1 MRKKLNLLS
10 LSLLILFSLA
20 VSTVSAQ
27 TVSGKAVTNGFQ
39 VADPG
44 FENWS
49 QQFDGKPALGG
60 GSTGANTGKGLWYGA
75 NVYKD
80 LVGGVYGQVV
90 YQTTEAKSG
99 KYAAKLVDTKVGV
112 TIVGIEIKEISPSWV
127 TLGRPW
133 SYLNGTDTGTATA
146 GTDGGIN
153 FTHRPDTMSVWIKR
167 HAPTPENFNLVYY
180 AWKGTA
186 KGHKYKPKGGGC
198 QDAGEHIDEESDIRR
213 VVKAN
218 INSCGTDVEAEQ
230 VAEGY
235 YGDCGNTG
243 TKITYGKQ
251 YANWTEIKVPI
262 VYTKDVAPEKM
273 NIILSASPY
282 PEGRRTDGL
291 NEGNYM
297 IVDDLSLVYS
307 SQIYV
312 VEADGRA
319 LPDFNKD
326 VYNYTIELP
335 EDATDASVPAN
346 IVGKRSGRKLSGSE
360 ISITN
365 PRKLGEPITI
375 VVTAEDKS
383 STSTYTLTYIRK
395 KSVNAQPK
403 AILVNG
409 TPINGFS
416 GNLTTYDVALP
427 YGTTGEPVITIQ
439 KGQDGQTYTVQTCA
453 NFPCAATVT
462 VTAEDTSVSK
472 TYTLNFSVAELSDAT
487 LQDIKVNG
495 VSIPGFNPNKFSY
508 KVSVPLETTQEPE
521 LEAVS
526 KYAPGAQKITITK
539 GGLDGESTIKVEA
552 PSGAS
557 RTYKI
562 TYVKA
567 KSDYKYLKDLT
578 VDGQTIAGFA
588 YDKQDY
594 TYTLPLGTTQLP
606 VVGYEQGDAY
616 QTVTITSEGVEGTTR
631 VAVKAQ
637 NGDTYTYRIK
647 FSVEKSTNT
656 LLNNILVDGVA
667 LTGFKP
673 EQKDYTFNVAATA
686 TTRPVV
692 TWEQGDAYQVVTKNP
707 TSEAS
712 ASINGVTKLT
722 VKAQNG
728 SVMVYSIT
736 FTQTL
741 SDNSKL
747 ADLWVEGASLSPAFT
762 ADNLD
767 YTCQLPRG
775 TVSLPAIGYTKGDAT
790 QVVRIDENG
799 VNGTAKITVKA
810 QTGTTTDYTIAFSVY
825 ASSNASLAN
834 ILLDGVSVKD
844 FDPATLNYNVTLE
857 SGTTTLPQIEAVK
870 GDEAQ
875 RVIITKGGVNGT
887 TSVRVI
893 AENGNEQTYS
903 LIFEVEKSLNATL
916 TDLLVG
922 GVSLPGFDPNTLEYR
937 YILSDD
943 ATACPVVEAVG
954 TPEQT
959 ITITMP
965 QLLGTAYIEVQPEV
979 GGKNTYTIRFTYNQ
993 SDNNL
998 LSDLTVGGNT
1008 IEGFDAA
1015 TNVYEVTLPV
1025 GTTQLP
1031 TIGYTSA
1038 DSKQTVQ
1045 VVEGG
1050 LNAPTYIYVVAEDGS
1065 VNTYQIKFKVALS
1078 DDALLENILLDG
1090 IQIDGFASDKLDYS
1104 VILSDDATEL
1114 PQLTYVK
1121 RNEAQQVS
1129 VSMPAL
1135 TGKAILVVT
1144 SPDKQKSQ
1152 TYQIAF
1158 DYATQTD
1165 ASLNDILVNGVSIF
1179 EEGKTDYQL
1188 TVNDGAAKPA
1198 VTFEKKHATQQVV
1211 VNNQGLLGATLTV
1224 TAQDGTQLV
1233 YTISY
1238 VTEPSNVALL
1248 RDIKLYDEDA
1258 EQFVSIAGFAAD
1270 KFDYDVQLPW
1280 RATFVPA
1287 IQPVAS
1293 TKGQVITLS
1302 EGGVNGETTI
1312 HVWAQNGTD
1321 EAVYTLRFATQ
1332 KSDVNTLA
1340 GIMVDDQPLNDFDA
1354 EKVAYEIELPYDAT
1368 DVPEVSYLKELPEQT
1383 VVVTEGGLNEA
1394 TTIKVIAENGS
1405 EKVYT
1410 LTYKVA
1416 TTCGKE
1422 NVLRELHV
1430 GGENILQ
1437 PGVFA
1442 YEFTLPYGESINTLP
1457 QLEYFKN
1464 YEQQTVH
1471 VVQTPVGYTV
1481 TVKSNQEGV
1490 ADAVYT
1496 IRYKTTPNTAKLTG
1510 LSLAEGTLYPAF
1522 RPDLTSYVAK
1532 ISNYNG
1538 VTPVCDD
1545 QNTITVLESTSK
1557 KYQIKVSSK
1566 ANANISTVYTVYFYY
1581 QGDVIPNGEFT
1592 EWEKAYYNNADKPVD
1607 WVVPASVADKFT
1619 QSYSFFGK
1627 STYST
1632 GKEVAKSDNG
1642 VKLSTR
1648 RSKTALGGFFP
1659 GMMGL
1664 GDMSVSFKN
1673 NDGTTSSI
1681 TGGIPFRNTPDFFE
1695 VDYNYSEVK
1704 LNADY
1709 NKNIHIACLFDDKVL
1724 AECKDKD
1731 ANNTWKTFRDTM
1743 KFDAA
1748 PQKMNVILNAAPTE
1762 NAGDICTSSVPF
1774 WEAGDDNSEA
1784 SVLYVK
1790 SVRFEYSS
1798 TINSIKVNGVDATKN
1813 GNTFTAVLD
1822 YEGTPELSFVGEVE
1836 DQGYGITWGEEKD
1849 GVRTATVICYAENPD
1864 QTTTYTV
1871 KVERPKTDLTNAY
1884 VGGAALE
1891 GFTPENTQYTTS
1903 VASTARQM
1911 PDVYVVSGSNQQAVE
1926 ITTENNLT
1934 LPMAQEKNSVI
1945 NIAFGAK
1952 TYTVQVQ
1959 KAKSS
1964 DATLQ
1969 NIWLDG
1975 IPVDDFRSDNLN
1987 YEVSFAEGTTEAPKV
2002 SYLGSTAAQVITVT
2016 DNSLVTGATIHV
2028 LAEDGKTSQTYTLTY
2043 KVAQSATTAQLAN
2056 LKVLNASAL
2065 SFAADTYEYT
2075 TQLNEGET
2083 QAAVWYA
2090 KLAASD
2096 TLQMVLTDDTASV
2109 TLKNSAAVINTY
2121 KIALATTPSDN
2132 ANLNAIRVDG
2142 VMAENFDP
2150 ATNECY
2156 TVARQGMIIEPEL
2169 AEEGQTLAVA
2179 FDESLQTYSFTV
2191 TAPAGNSKTYNL
2203 ILQAPVRTNADLA
2216 GIWVNDVLIEGFDKD
2231 TLAYNYTIPCDMPKW
2246 AQPAMPDLKALAAAE
2261 AQVITYELGDV
2272 DDETYITV
2280 EAKDGAAKA
2289 ATKTY
2294 SIKFAT
2300 QKSSYAY
2307 LADLAVNYVTV
2318 EGFALDAVKEDGY
2331 LVQVPIGAAKPVV
2344 TYQKGDAFQQVT
2356 ESDNGNQH
2364 TVTVTA
2370 EDGTTKV
2377 YTINFAT
2384 QFTGNA
2390 NLADIL
2396 IDNVSLEGFAPD
2408 KYDNY
2413 PTIELAVGTTTLPEI
2428 KAISGAAG
2436 QVISI
2441 QNGGV
2446 NGVTVIKVTAD
2457 DGVTTNEYRIS
2468 FSVKLSDNAL
2478 LNDVWVGEESVIANF
2493 DSELTYT
2500 HNMPVTPREW
2510 PMITWIPGDIYQ
2522 TVDTAE
2528 TVIDTWN
2535 KQVVLHVA
2543 AQDGVHAN
2551 TYTINLQIAK
2561 SDVDTLQAIYFDDV
2575 EYELF
2580 DPNATDTLVCELPV
2594 GTTEYPTVTYK
2605 KGDEFQS
2612 VSDPIVKDNV
2622 VTLNVTAENGAE
2634 RTYVVKFIILHSSDA
2649 TLKNI
2654 YVGYN
2659 PLAGFNPDTLSYNY
2673 VLPYGTTE
2681 LPVVE
2686 VEASEPAWQKINQQ
2700 PGGVNG
2706 DYIIHVLAED
2716 GITEREYVI
2725 HFSVAKSDNALLKD
2739 LLVAGQSLDGFDGE
2753 TFVYTYPLPYGSTS
2767 VLAVEGVKMMDTQ
2780 TIEITQAATPAD
2792 TTYLVVTAED
2802 GITTNTYKVA
2812 WEVVKSSNANLQMIY
2827 YNGIEVPDFDPE
2839 NTYYENIELPYGT
2852 TEKPVIEWIQGDKD
2866 QTVSVEQTENVA
2878 VVKVVA
2884 QDGTVNEYQL
2894 TFVIAKSDENRLK
2907 NLFVNG
2913 VSVPSFN
2920 PDSTRYEV
2928 IYPFGTL
2935 ESELATIEDVT
2946 YEVFDPIEDVQ
2957 LLSSEDVLLVRVT
2970 AENGSVRVYEITQT
2984 IALSDNTRLDDILI
2998 NGESIPG
3005 FDPDVLGY
3013 VYWLPYGSAS
3023 VPSDITYVSSDTT
3036 QTISMSINQLGELT
3050 KIYVTAQDGTEAIYT
3065 IQFNVDD
3072 FDPST
3077 TPTAENVCVTSRADN
3092 SWKFTTNC
3100 YNVVLYL
3107 STLDGKVLMKAHLPL
3122 VDPNVKEICSEEA
3135 NGFIFDQALD
3145 RVVAYYF
3152 VHQNKT
3158 IVKSGKIR
3166 VSQH

>member
-1 MRKKLNLLS
+1 MRKKFNLLS

-27 TVSGKAVTNGFQ
+27 TVPGNAVTNGFQ
-39 VADPG
+39 VADSG
-44 FENWS
+44 FEDWS
-49 QQFDGKPALGG
+49 ATFDKGPALGG
-60 GSTGANTGKGLWYGA
+60 RNNPMQGLWYGA
-75 NVYKD
+75 DVEQTVPI
-80 LVGGVYGQVV
+80 VGTVYGKVV
-90 YQTTEAKSG
+90 KQSTDAHSG
-99 KYAAKLVDTKVGV
+99 TYAAKLIDTEVGAA
-112 TIVGIEIKEISPSWV
+112 GITEVSPSWV
-127 TLGRPW
+127 TLGKPW
-133 SYLNGTDTGTATA
+133 AYIDGFQTGTATA
-146 GTDGGIN
+146 GTDGGIK

-213 VVKAN
+213 VVEAN

-235 YGDCGNTG
+235 YGDCGNKG

-291 NEGNYM
+291 NAGNYL

-365 PRKLGEPITI
+365 PRKLGEPIII

-416 GNLTTYDVALP
+416 GSLTNYDVALP
-427 YGTTGEPVITIQ
+427 YGTTGEPVITIE
-439 KGQDGQTYTVQTCA
+439 KGQDAQTYTVQTCA

-495 VSIPGFNPNKFSY
+495 VSILGFNPNKFSY

-539 GGLDGESTIKVEA
+539 GGLDGESTIKVEV

-616 QTVTITSEGVEGTTR
+616 QTVTITNEGLEGTTR

-667 LTGFKP
+667 LPGFKP

-686 TTRPVV
+686 TMRPVV

-707 TSEAS
+707 ASEAS

-747 ADLWVEGASLSPAFT
+747 ADLWVEGATLSPAFT
-762 ADNLD
+762 TDNLD

-810 QTGTTTDYTIAFSVY
+810 QTGATTVYTIAFSVY

-834 ILLDGVSVKD
+834 ILLDGVSLKD
-844 FDPATLNYNVTLE
+844 FDPATLRYEVTLA

-893 AENGNEQTYS
+893 AENGDEQTYS

-922 GVSLPGFDPNTLEYR
+922 GVSLPGFDPNTMEYR

-965 QLLGTAYIEVQPEV
+965 QLTGTAYIEVQPEV

-998 LSDLTVGGNT
+998 LSDLTVGGST
-1008 IEGFDAA
+1008 IEGFDPA

-1065 VNTYQIKFKVALS
+1065 VNTYQIKFMVALS

-1129 VSMPAL
+1129 VSIPAL

-1188 TVNDGAAKPA
+1188 TVSEGAAKPA

-1258 EQFVSIAGFAAD
+1258 EQFVSIAGFATD

-1312 HVWAQNGTD
+1312 HVWAQNGAD

-1340 GIMVDDQPLNDFDA
+1340 AIMVDDQPLNDFDA

-1442 YEFTLPYGESINTLP
+1442 YEFTLPYGESISTLP

-1471 VVQTPVGYTV
+1471 VVQTPVGYAV

-1538 VTPVCDD
+1538 VAPVCDD

-1592 EWEKAYYNNADKPVD
+1592 EWGTAKNNSADKPVG
-1607 WVVPASVADKFT
+1607 WQVPADA
-1619 QSYSFFGK
+1619 
-1627 STYST
+1627 
-1632 GKEVAKSDNG
+1632 AKSYKTWGTTYTTGNEVKNAGNG
-1642 VKLSTR
+1642 IATLNT
-1648 RSKTALGGFFP
+1648 THMTMGIGGSVP
-1659 GMMGL
+1659 GMMTL
-1664 GDMSVSFKN
+1664 GRIAMTLDQ
-1673 NDGTTSSI
+1673 
-1681 TGGIPFRNTPDFFE
+1681 
-1695 VDYNYSEVK
+1695 
-1704 LNADY
+1704 A
-1709 NKNIHIACLFDDKVL
+1709 NKS
-1724 AECKDKD
+1724 
-1731 ANNTWKTFRDTM
+1731 
-1743 KFDAA
+1743 
-1748 PQKMNVILNAAPTE
+1748 
-1762 NAGDICTSSVPF
+1762 TSSVSGGISFRNSPDYINCRYQYAKSKNVNNIRIVYTLEDQNGAVYAP
-1774 WEAGDDNSEA
+1774 EAYADKATGDWKSEHIRITNDGVSVPKTMNLIINAGHSENCSSIGGSFLKEA
-1784 SVLYVK
+1784 SSTMYVDYI
-1790 SVRFEYSS
+1790 RFEYSS
-1798 TINSIKVNGVDATKN
+1798 TINSIKVNGVEATKN

-1836 DQGYGITWGEEKD
+1836 DQGYGVTWGEEKD

-1871 KVERPKTDLTNAY
+1871 KVERPKTDLTNVY
-1884 VGGAALE
+1884 VGGAALD

-1903 VASTARQM
+1903 VACTARQM
-1911 PDVYVVSGSNQQAVE
+1911 PDVHVVSGSSQQAVE

-1934 LPMAQEKNSVI
+1934 LPTAQEKNSLI

-1952 TYTVQVQ
+1952 TYTIQVQ

-1975 IPVDDFRSDNLN
+1975 MPLDGFRSDNLN
-1987 YEVSFAEGTTEAPKV
+1987 YDVPFAEGTTEAPEV

-2065 SFAADTYEYT
+2065 SFAAGTYEYT
-2075 TQLNEGET
+2075 TQLNQGET

-2150 ATNECY
+2150 ETDECY
-2156 TVARQGMIIEPEL
+2156 TVARQGMIIAPEL

-2231 TLAYNYTIPCDMPKW
+2231 KLAYNYTIPCDMPKW

-2318 EGFALDAVKEDGY
+2318 DGFALDAVKEDGY
-2331 LVQVPIGAAKPVV
+2331 LVQMPIGAAKPVV

-2356 ESDNGNQH
+2356 ESDNANQH

-2413 PTIELAVGTTTLPEI
+2413 PTIELPVGTTTLPEI

-2500 HNMPVTPREW
+2500 YNMPVTPREW

-2543 AQDGVHAN
+2543 AQDGVHKN

-2580 DPNATDTLVCELPV
+2580 DPNATATDTLVCELPV

-2612 VSDPIVKDNV
+2612 VADPIVKDNV

-2716 GITEREYVI
+2716 GITNREYVI

-2792 TTYLVVTAED
+2792 TTYLVVIAED

-2866 QTVSVEQTENVA
+2866 QTVSVEQTENGA
-2878 VVKVVA
+2878 IVKVVA

-2913 VSVPSFN
+2913 VSVPNFN

>member
-1 MRKKLNLLS
+1 MRKKFNLLS

-27 TVSGKAVTNGFQ
+27 TVPGNAVTNGFQ

-44 FENWS
+44 FEDWS
-49 QQFDGKPALGG
+49 ATFDKGPALGG
-60 GSTGANTGKGLWYGA
+60 RNNPMQGLWYGA
-75 NVYKD
+75 DVEQTAPI
-80 LVGGVYGQVV
+80 VGTIYGKVV
-90 YQTTEAKSG
+90 KQSTDVHSG
-99 KYAAKLVDTKVGV
+99 TYAAKLIDTEVGAA
-112 TIVGIEIKEISPSWV
+112 GITEVSPSWV
-127 TLGRPW
+127 TLGKPW
-133 SYLNGTDTGTATA
+133 AYINGIQTGTATA
-146 GTDGGIN
+146 GTDGGVP

-167 HAPTPENFNLVYY
+167 YAPSPENFNLVYY

-186 KGHKYKPKGGGC
+186 KGHLYKPKGGGC

-213 VVKAN
+213 VVEAN

-235 YGDCGNTG
+235 YGDCGNKG

-262 VYTKDVAPEKM
+262 VYTRDFAPEKM

-291 NEGNYM
+291 NAGNYL

-375 VVTAEDKS
+375 VVKAEDNS

-416 GNLTTYDVALP
+416 GSLTTYDVALP
-427 YGTTGEPVITIQ
+427 YGTSGEPVITIE
-439 KGQDGQTYTVQTCA
+439 KGQDAQTYTVQTCA

-594 TYTLPLGTTQLP
+594 TYPLPLGTTQLP

-616 QTVTITSEGVEGTTR
+616 QTVTITNEGLEGTTR

-667 LTGFKP
+667 LPEFKP

-686 TTRPVV
+686 TARPVV

-707 TSEAS
+707 ASEAS

-747 ADLWVEGASLSPAFT
+747 ADLWVEGATLSPAFT
-762 ADNLD
+762 ADNLA

-810 QTGTTTDYTIAFSVY
+810 QTGATTVYTIAFSVY

-834 ILLDGVSVKD
+834 ILLDGVSLKD
-844 FDPATLNYNVTLE
+844 FDPATLRYNVTLE
-857 SGTTTLPQIEAVK
+857 SGTTELPQIEAVK

-893 AENGNEQTYS
+893 AENGDEQTYS

-922 GVSLPGFDPNTLEYR
+922 GVSLPGFDPNTMEYR

-965 QLLGTAYIEVQPEV
+965 QLTGTAYIEVQPEV
-979 GGKNTYTIRFTYNQ
+979 GGKNIYTIRFTYNQ

-998 LSDLTVGGNT
+998 LSDLTVDGNT

-1078 DDALLENILLDG
+1078 DETLLENILLDG
-1090 IQIDGFASDKLDYS
+1090 IQIDGFASDKFDYS

-1188 TVNDGAAKPA
+1188 TVSEGAAKPA

-1238 VTEPSNVALL
+1238 VVEPSNVALL

-1416 TTCGKE
+1416 TTCGKD

-1442 YEFTLPYGESINTLP
+1442 YEFTLPYGESISTLP
-1457 QLEYFKN
+1457 QIEYFKN

-1471 VVQTPVGYTV
+1471 VVQTPVGYTI

-1566 ANANISTVYTVYFYY
+1566 ANAAMSTVYTVYFYY

-1592 EWEKAYYNNADKPVD
+1592 EWGKAKNNNADKPVS
-1607 WVVPASVADKFT
+1607 WQVPADA
-1619 QSYSFFGK
+1619 
-1627 STYST
+1627 
-1632 GKEVAKSDNG
+1632 VAKYSGIGSYTTGNE
-1642 VKLSTR
+1642 VKKSGDGIVEL
-1648 RSKTALGGFFP
+1648 KTCYAQWGIGGSVP
-1659 GMMGL
+1659 GMMTL
-1664 GDMSVSFKN
+1664 GTISMTLKSANGSTSSVS
-1673 NDGTTSSI
+1673 
-1681 TGGIPFRNTPDFFE
+1681 GGIPFRNSPDYIDCRYQF
-1695 VDYNYSEVK
+1695 K
-1704 LNADY
+1704 AT
-1709 NKNIHIACLFDDKVL
+1709 KNIENIRIVYTLEDQNGAVYAPEAYMDDKVG
-1724 AECKDKD
+1724 D
-1731 ANNTWKTFRDTM
+1731 WKEEHIRVTNDDVSVPKTM
-1743 KFDAA
+1743 
-1748 PQKMNVILNAAPTE
+1748 NLII
-1762 NAGDICTSSVPF
+1762 NAG
-1774 WEAGDDNSEA
+1774 NSENC
-1784 SVLYVK
+1784 SSLGGGFFSGEVSSTMYVDYI
-1790 SVRFEYSS
+1790 RFEYSS
-1798 TINSIKVNGVDATKN
+1798 TINSIKVNGVDAIKN

-1864 QTTTYTV
+1864 QTSTYYVEV
-1871 KVERPKTDLTNAY
+1871 KRPGLTNVY
-1884 VGGAALE
+1884 VGGVALD

-1903 VASTARQM
+1903 VACTARQM
-1911 PDVYVVSGSNQQAVE
+1911 PDVHVVSGSSQQAIE

-1945 NIAFGAK
+1945 NIAAGAK

-1987 YEVSFAEGTTEAPKV
+1987 YEVSFAEGTIEAPEV
-2002 SYLGSTAAQVITVT
+2002 SYLGSTVAQVITVT

-2043 KVAQSATTAQLAN
+2043 KVAQSATIAQLAN

-2150 ATNECY
+2150 ETDECY

-2216 GIWVNDVLIEGFDKD
+2216 GIWINDVLIEGFDKD

-2261 AQVITYELGDV
+2261 AQVISYELGDV

-2280 EAKDGAAKA
+2280 EAKDGATKA

-2318 EGFALDAVKEDGY
+2318 DGFALDAVKEDGY

-2396 IDNVSLEGFAPD
+2396 INNVSLEGFAPD
-2408 KYDNY
+2408 NYDNY

-2468 FSVKLSDNAL
+2468 FTVKLSENAL
-2478 LNDVWVGEESVIANF
+2478 LSDVWVGEESVIANF
-2493 DSELTYT
+2493 DPALTYT

-2535 KQVVLHVA
+2535 KQVVLNVA

-2612 VSDPIVKDNV
+2612 VADPIVKDNV

-2686 VEASEPAWQKINQQ
+2686 VEASEPTWQKINQQ

-2725 HFSVAKSDNALLKD
+2725 HFSVAKSNNALLKD

-2753 TFVYTYPLPYGSTS
+2753 TFVYTYPLPYGSAS

-2802 GITTNTYKVA
+2802 GITNNTYKVV
-2812 WEVVKSSNANLQMIY
+2812 WEVEKSSNANLQMIY

-2866 QTVSVEQTENVA
+2866 QTVSVEQTENGA
-2878 VVKVVA
+2878 IVKVVA

-2913 VSVPSFN
+2913 VSVPNFN

-2946 YEVFDPIEDVQ
+2946 YEVFDPIEDVL

-3100 YNVVLYL
+3100 NNVVLYL
-3107 STLDGKVLMKAHLPL
+3107 STLDGKVIMKVHLPL

>member
-1 MRKKLNLLS
+1 MRKKFNLLS

-27 TVSGKAVTNGFQ
+27 TVPGNAVTNGFQ

-44 FENWS
+44 FEDWS
-49 QQFDGKPALGG
+49 QTFDGKPALGG

-80 LVGGVYGQVV
+80 VGIKVYGQVAHK
-90 YQTTEAKSG
+90 EAGRLGGS
-99 KYAAKLVDTKVGV
+99 AAKLIDTEVGAM
-112 TIVGIEIKEISPSWV
+112 GISEVSPAWI
-127 TLGRPW
+127 TLGTPW
-133 SYLNGTDTGTATA
+133 SFVSGINTNSATA
-146 GTDGGIN
+146 GTDGGVS

-213 VVKAN
+213 VVEAN

-235 YGDCGNTG
+235 YGDCGNKG

-291 NEGNYM
+291 NAGNYL

-365 PRKLGEPITI
+365 PRKLGEPIII

-416 GNLTTYDVALP
+416 GSLTTYDVALP
-427 YGTTGEPVITIQ
+427 YGTSGEPVITIE
-439 KGQDGQTYTVQTCA
+439 KGQDAQTYTVQTCA

-539 GGLDGESTIKVEA
+539 GGLDGESTIKVEV

-578 VDGQTIAGFA
+578 VNGQTIAGFA

-594 TYTLPLGTTQLP
+594 TYTLLLGTTQLP

-616 QTVTITSEGVEGTTR
+616 QTVTITNEGVEGTTR

-667 LTGFKP
+667 LPGFKP

-707 TSEAS
+707 ASEAS

-747 ADLWVEGASLSPAFT
+747 ADLWVEGATLSPAFT
-762 ADNLD
+762 ADNLA

-810 QTGTTTDYTIAFSVY
+810 QTGATTVYTIAFSVY

-893 AENGNEQTYS
+893 AENGNEQTYN

-922 GVSLPGFDPNTLEYR
+922 GVSLPGFDPNTMEYR

-965 QLLGTAYIEVQPEV
+965 QLTGTAYIEVQPEV
-979 GGKNTYTIRFTYNQ
+979 GGKNIYTIRFTYNQ

-998 LSDLTVGGNT
+998 LSDLTVDGNT

-1078 DDALLENILLDG
+1078 DETLLENILLDG
-1090 IQIDGFASDKLDYS
+1090 IQIDGFASDKFDYS

-1188 TVNDGAAKPA
+1188 TVSEGAAKPA

-1238 VTEPSNVALL
+1238 VVEPSNVALL
-1248 RDIKLYDEDA
+1248 RDIKLYDEA
-1258 EQFVSIAGFAAD
+1258 SEQFVSIVGFAAD

-1422 NVLRELHV
+1422 NVLKELHV

-1437 PGVFA
+1437 AGVFA
-1442 YEFTLPYGESINTLP
+1442 YEFTLPYGESISTLP

-1471 VVQTPVGYTV
+1471 VVQTPMGYTV

-1496 IRYKTTPNTAKLTG
+1496 IRYKTTPNTAKLTR

-1545 QNTITVLESTSK
+1545 QNTITVLESTAK
-1557 KYQIKVSSK
+1557 KYEIKVSSK
-1566 ANANISTVYTVYFYY
+1566 ANAAMSTVYTVYFYY

-1592 EWEKAYYNNADKPVD
+1592 EWGTATNNSADKPVG
-1607 WVVPASVADKFT
+1607 WQVPADA
-1619 QSYSFFGK
+1619 
-1627 STYST
+1627 
-1632 GKEVAKSDNG
+1632 VAKYSGLGSYTTGNE
-1642 VKLSTR
+1642 VKNSGDGIVQL
-1648 RSKTALGGFFP
+1648 KTCYAQWGIGGSVP
-1659 GMMGL
+1659 GMMTL
-1664 GDMSVSFKN
+1664 GTISMTLKSANKSTSSVS
-1673 NDGTTSSI
+1673 
-1681 TGGIPFRNTPDFFE
+1681 GGIPFRNSPDYIDCRYQFKATKNIENIRIVYTLEDQNGAVYAPEAYKDNEVGDWKPAHIRITNDGVSVPKTMNLIINAGNSENCSSLGGGFFSGE
-1695 VDYNYSEVK
+1695 VSSTMYVDY
-1704 LNADY
+1704 
-1709 NKNIHIACLFDDKVL
+1709 I
-1724 AECKDKD
+1724 
-1731 ANNTWKTFRDTM
+1731 
-1743 KFDAA
+1743 
-1748 PQKMNVILNAAPTE
+1748 
-1762 NAGDICTSSVPF
+1762 
-1774 WEAGDDNSEA
+1774 
-1784 SVLYVK
+1784 
-1790 SVRFEYSS
+1790 RFEYSS
-1798 TINSIKVNGVDATKN
+1798 TINSIKVNGVAATKN

-1864 QTTTYTV
+1864 QTSTYYVEV
-1871 KVERPKTDLTNAY
+1871 KRPGLTNVY
-1884 VGGAALE
+1884 VGGVALE

-1903 VASTARQM
+1903 VACTARQM
-1911 PDVYVVSGSNQQAVE
+1911 PDVHVVSGSSQQAVE

-1952 TYTVQVQ
+1952 TYTIQVQ

-1975 IPVDDFRSDNLN
+1975 IPVDGFRSDNLS
-1987 YEVSFAEGTTEAPKV
+1987 YEVSFAEGTTEAPEV
-2002 SYLGSTAAQVITVT
+2002 SYLGSSAAQVITVT

-2142 VMAENFDP
+2142 VMAESFDP
-2150 ATNECY
+2150 ETDECY

-2231 TLAYNYTIPCDMPKW
+2231 TLTYSYTIPCDMPKW
-2246 AQPAMPDLKALAAAE
+2246 AQPAMPDLKALATAE

-2280 EAKDGAAKA
+2280 EAKDGVAKA

-2318 EGFALDAVKEDGY
+2318 DGFALDAVKEDGY
-2331 LVQVPIGAAKPVV
+2331 LVQMPIGAAKPVV

-2543 AQDGVHAN
+2543 AQDGVHKN

-2580 DPNATDTLVCELPV
+2580 DPNATATDTLVCELPV

-2605 KGDEFQS
+2605 KGDESQS
-2612 VSDPIVKDNV
+2612 VADPIVKDNV

-2659 PLAGFNPDTLSYNY
+2659 QLAGFNPDTLSYNY

-2780 TIEITQAATPAD
+2780 TVEITQAATPAD
-2792 TTYLVVTAED
+2792 MTYLVVTAED

-2812 WEVVKSSNANLQMIY
+2812 WEVEKSSNANLQMIY

-2866 QTVSVEQTENVA
+2866 QTVSVEQIENGA
-2878 VVKVVA
+2878 IVKVVA

-2913 VSVPSFN
+2913 VSVPNFN

-3107 STLDGKVLMKAHLPL
+3107 STLDGKVIMKVHLPL

>member
-1 MRKKLNLLS
+1 MRKKFNLLS

-27 TVSGKAVTNGFQ
+27 TVPGNAVTNGFQ

-44 FENWS
+44 FEDWS
-49 QQFDGKPALGG
+49 ATFDKGPALGG
-60 GSTGANTGKGLWYGA
+60 RNNPMQGLWYGA
-75 NVYKD
+75 DVEQTVPI
-80 LVGGVYGQVV
+80 VGIVYGKVV
-90 YQTTEAKSG
+90 KQSTDARSG
-99 KYAAKLVDTKVGV
+99 TYAAKLIDTEVGAA
-112 TIVGIEIKEISPSWV
+112 GITEVSPSWV
-127 TLGRPW
+127 TLGKPW
-133 SYLNGTDTGTATA
+133 AYIDGMQTGTATA
-146 GTDGGIN
+146 GTDGGIK

-213 VVKAN
+213 VVEAN

-235 YGDCGNTG
+235 YGDCGNKG

-291 NEGNYM
+291 NAGNYL

-403 AILVNG
+403 VILVNG

-416 GNLTTYDVALP
+416 GSLTTYDVALP
-427 YGTTGEPVITIQ
+427 YGTSGEPVITIE
-439 KGQDGQTYTVQTCA
+439 KGQDAQTYTVQTCA

-539 GGLDGESTIKVEA
+539 GGLDGESTIKVEV

-578 VDGQTIAGFA
+578 VDGQTIDGFA

-594 TYTLPLGTTQLP
+594 TYPLPLGTTQLP

-616 QTVTITSEGVEGTTR
+616 QTVTITNEGVEGTTR

-667 LTGFKP
+667 LPGFKP

-707 TSEAS
+707 ASEAS

-747 ADLWVEGASLSPAFT
+747 ADLWVEGATLSPAFT

-810 QTGTTTDYTIAFSVY
+810 QTGATTVYTIAFSVY

-893 AENGNEQTYS
+893 AENGNEQTYN

-922 GVSLPGFDPNTLEYR
+922 GVSLPGFDPNTMEYR

-965 QLLGTAYIEVQPEV
+965 QLTGTAYIEVQPEV
-979 GGKNTYTIRFTYNQ
+979 GGKNIYTIRFTYNQ

-998 LSDLTVGGNT
+998 LSDLTVDGNT

-1078 DDALLENILLDG
+1078 DETLLENILLDG
-1090 IQIDGFASDKLDYS
+1090 IQIDGFASDKFDYS

-1135 TGKAILVVT
+1135 AGKAVLVVT

-1188 TVNDGAAKPA
+1188 TVSEGAAKPA

-1238 VTEPSNVALL
+1238 VVEPSNVALL
-1248 RDIKLYDEDA
+1248 RDIKLYDEA
-1258 EQFVSIAGFAAD
+1258 SEQFVSIAGFAAD
-1270 KFDYDVQLPW
+1270 KFEYDVQLPW

-1368 DVPEVSYLKELPEQT
+1368 DAPEVSYLKELPEQT
-1383 VVVTEGGLNEA
+1383 VVVTEGGLNEV

-1416 TTCGKE
+1416 TTCGKD

-1430 GGENILQ
+1430 DGENILQ
-1437 PGVFA
+1437 PGMFA
-1442 YEFTLPYGESINTLP
+1442 YEFTLPYGESISTLP

-1496 IRYKTTPNTAKLTG
+1496 IRYKSTPNTAKLTG

-1538 VTPVCDD
+1538 VAPVCDD

-1566 ANANISTVYTVYFYY
+1566 ANAAMSTVYTVYFYY

-1592 EWEKAYYNNADKPVD
+1592 EWGKAKNNNADKPVS
-1607 WVVPASVADKFT
+1607 WQVPADA
-1619 QSYSFFGK
+1619 
-1627 STYST
+1627 
-1632 GKEVAKSDNG
+1632 VAKYSGLGSYTTGNE
-1642 VKLSTR
+1642 VKKSGDGIVEL
-1648 RSKTALGGFFP
+1648 KTCYAQWGIGGSVP
-1659 GMMGL
+1659 GMMTL
-1664 GDMSVSFKN
+1664 GTISMTLKSANGSTSSVS
-1673 NDGTTSSI
+1673 
-1681 TGGIPFRNTPDFFE
+1681 GGIPFRNSPDYIDCRYQF
-1695 VDYNYSEVK
+1695 K
-1704 LNADY
+1704 AT
-1709 NKNIHIACLFDDKVL
+1709 KNIENIRIVYTLEDQNGAVYAPEAYTDDKVG
-1724 AECKDKD
+1724 D
-1731 ANNTWKTFRDTM
+1731 WKPAHIRITNDGVSVPKTM
-1743 KFDAA
+1743 
-1748 PQKMNVILNAAPTE
+1748 NLII
-1762 NAGDICTSSVPF
+1762 NAG
-1774 WEAGDDNSEA
+1774 NSENC
-1784 SVLYVK
+1784 SSLGGGFFSGEVSSTMYVDYI
-1790 SVRFEYSS
+1790 RFEYSS

-1864 QTTTYTV
+1864 QTSTYYVEV
-1871 KVERPKTDLTNAY
+1871 KRPGLTNVY
-1884 VGGAALE
+1884 VGGVALE

-1903 VASTARQM
+1903 VACTARQM
-1911 PDVYVVSGSNQQAVE
+1911 PDVHVVSGSSQQAVE

-1987 YEVSFAEGTTEAPKV
+1987 YEVSFAEGTIEAPEV
-2002 SYLGSTAAQVITVT
+2002 SYLGSTVAQVITVT

-2056 LKVLNASAL
+2056 LKVLNASDL
-2065 SFAADTYEYT
+2065 SFAAGTYEYT

-2150 ATNECY
+2150 ETDECY

-2261 AQVITYELGDV
+2261 AQVISYELGDI

-2468 FSVKLSDNAL
+2468 FSVKLSGNAL

-2612 VSDPIVKDNV
+2612 VADPIVKDNV

-2792 TTYLVVTAED
+2792 MTYLVVTAED
-2802 GITTNTYKVA
+2802 GITTNTYKVV
-2812 WEVVKSSNANLQMIY
+2812 WEVEKSSNANLQMIY

-2866 QTVSVEQTENVA
+2866 QTVSVEQTENGA
-2878 VVKVVA
+2878 IVKVVA

-3092 SWKFTTNC
+3092 SWKFTTSC

>member
-1 MRKKLNLLS
+1 MRKKFNLLS

-27 TVSGKAVTNGFQ
+27 TVPGNAVTNGFQ

-44 FENWS
+44 FEDWS
-49 QQFDGKPALGG
+49 ATFKDKPSLAGRNAPMGGKWMSADVDKTVQVIVTVTVQEPVVFQDSRAHGG
-60 GSTGANTGKGLWYGA
+60 NYSARLQEVTVSAA
-75 NVYKD
+75 
-80 LVGGVYGQVV
+80 GV
-90 YQTTEAKSG
+90 
-99 KYAAKLVDTKVGV
+99 
-112 TIVGIEIKEISPSWV
+112 IEVSPSWV
-127 TLGRPW
+127 TLGKPW
-133 SYLNGTDTGTATA
+133 ADLNGIYTGSASA
-146 GTDGGIN
+146 GTDGGIA
-153 FTHRPDTMSVWIKR
+153 FTHRPDSMSVWVQRSAINKTSDGTDAHIK
-167 HAPTPENFNLVYY
+167 FNLVYY
-180 AWKGTA
+180 SWYGTA
-186 KGHKYKPKGGGC
+186 KGTGYMAKSNTCVKYN
-198 QDAGEHIDEESDIRR
+198 HTDEESDIRQDFD
-213 VVKAN
+213 KNECTTSQYA
-218 INSCGTDVEAEQ
+218 TQ
-230 VAEGY
+230 VADGHYES
-235 YGDCGNTG
+235 DV
-243 TKITYGKQ
+243 KEI
-251 YANWTEIKVPI
+251 AEWTEIKVPI
-262 VYTKDVAPEKM
+262 GYLNNDKPEKM
-273 NIILSASPY
+273 NIILSASNY
-282 PEGRRTDGL
+282 PNKRSTKGL
-291 NEGNYM
+291 AAGNYLL
-297 IVDDLSLVYS
+297 VDDLSLIYS
-307 SQIYV
+307 SQIYSID
-312 VEADGRA
+312 ADDRA
-319 LPDFNKD
+319 VPNFNKD

-335 EDATDASVPAN
+335 EDATDESVPVN
-346 IVGKRSGRKLSGSE
+346 FVCKRSGRKLSGSE

-416 GNLTTYDVALP
+416 GSLTNYNVALP
-427 YGTTGEPVITIQ
+427 YGTTSEPVITIE
-439 KGQDGQTYTVQTCA
+439 KGQDAQTYTVQTCA

-462 VTAEDTSVSK
+462 VTAENTSVSK

-578 VDGQTIAGFA
+578 VDAQTIAGFA

-616 QTVTITSEGVEGTTR
+616 QTVTITNEGVEGTTR

-707 TSEAS
+707 ASEAS
-712 ASINGVTKLT
+712 APINGVTKLT

-747 ADLWVEGASLSPAFT
+747 ADLWVEGATLSPAFT
-762 ADNLD
+762 ADNLA

-810 QTGTTTDYTIAFSVY
+810 QTGATTVYTIAFSVY

-834 ILLDGVSVKD
+834 ILLDGVSLKD
-844 FDPATLNYNVTLE
+844 FDPATLRYNVTLE
-857 SGTTTLPQIEAVK
+857 SGTTALPQIEAVK

-887 TSVRVI
+887 TYVRVI
-893 AENGNEQTYS
+893 AENGDEQTYS

-922 GVSLPGFDPNTLEYR
+922 GVSLPGFDPNTMEYR

-965 QLLGTAYIEVQPEV
+965 QLTGTAYIEVQPEV
-979 GGKNTYTIRFTYNQ
+979 GGKNIYTIRFTYNQ

-998 LSDLTVGGNT
+998 LSDLTVDGNT

-1078 DDALLENILLDG
+1078 DETLLENILLDG
-1090 IQIDGFASDKLDYS
+1090 IQIDGFASDKFDYS

-1258 EQFVSIAGFAAD
+1258 EQFVSIVGFAAD

-1332 KSDVNTLA
+1332 KSDINTLA
-1340 GIMVDDQPLNDFDA
+1340 AIMVDDQPLNDFDA

-1410 LTYKVA
+1410 LTYKLA

-1422 NVLRELHV
+1422 NVLKELHV

-1442 YEFTLPYGESINTLP
+1442 YEFTLPYGESISTLP

-1532 ISNYNG
+1532 ISSYNG
-1538 VTPVCDD
+1538 VIPVCDD

-1592 EWEKAYYNNADKPVD
+1592 EWGTAKNNSAAKPVG
-1607 WVVPASVADKFT
+1607 WQVPADAAKN
-1619 QSYSFFGK
+1619 
-1627 STYST
+1627 YST
-1632 GKEVAKSDNG
+1632 WGTTYTTGNEVKNAGNG
-1642 VKLSTR
+1642 IATLNTTYMR
-1648 RSKTALGGFFP
+1648 MGIGGSVP
-1659 GMMGL
+1659 GMMTL
-1664 GDMSVSFKN
+1664 G
-1673 NDGTTSSI
+1673 SI
-1681 TGGIPFRNTPDFFE
+1681 AM
-1695 VDYNYSEVK
+1695 K
-1704 LNADY
+1704 LDQA
-1709 NKNIHIACLFDDKVL
+1709 NKS
-1724 AECKDKD
+1724 
-1731 ANNTWKTFRDTM
+1731 
-1743 KFDAA
+1743 
-1748 PQKMNVILNAAPTE
+1748 
-1762 NAGDICTSSVPF
+1762 TSSVSGGISFRNSPDYIDCRYQYAKSTNVNNIRIVYTLEDQNGAVYAP
-1774 WEAGDDNSEA
+1774 EAYMDKATGDWKTAHIRITNDDVSVPKTMNLIINAGHSENCSGIGGSFLKEA
-1784 SVLYVK
+1784 SSTMHVDYI
-1790 SVRFEYSS
+1790 RFEYSS
-1798 TINSIKVNGVDATKN
+1798 TINSIKVNGVAATKN

-1871 KVERPKTDLTNAY
+1871 KVERPKTDLTNVY
-1884 VGGAALE
+1884 VGGSALE

-1903 VASTARQM
+1903 VACTTRQM
-1911 PDVYVVSGSNQQAVE
+1911 PDVHVVSGSSQQAVE

-1952 TYTVQVQ
+1952 TYTIQVQ

-1975 IPVDDFRSDNLN
+1975 MPLDDFRSDNLN
-1987 YEVSFAEGTTEAPKV
+1987 YEVSFAEGTTEAPEV

-2043 KVAQSATTAQLAN
+2043 KVAQSTTTAQLAN

-2065 SFAADTYEYT
+2065 SFAAGTYEYT

-2150 ATNECY
+2150 ETDECY

-2231 TLAYNYTIPCDMPKW
+2231 KLAYNYTIPCDMPKW

-2261 AQVITYELGDV
+2261 AQVITYELGDI

-2318 EGFALDAVKEDGY
+2318 DGFALDAVKEDGY

-2612 VSDPIVKDNV
+2612 VADPIVKDNV

-2659 PLAGFNPDTLSYNY
+2659 PLSGFNPDTLSYNY

-2792 TTYLVVTAED
+2792 MTYLVVTAED

-2812 WEVVKSSNANLQMIY
+2812 WEVEKSSNANLQMIY

-2866 QTVSVEQTENVA
+2866 QTVSVEQIENGA
-2878 VVKVVA
+2878 IVKVVA

-2913 VSVPSFN
+2913 VSVPNFN

-3107 STLDGKVLMKAHLPL
+3107 STLDGKVIMKVHLPL

>member
-1 MRKKLNLLS
+1 MRKKFNLLS

-27 TVSGKAVTNGFQ
+27 TVPGNAVTNGFQ
-39 VADPG
+39 VADPS
-44 FENWS
+44 FENWDEKFNG
-49 QQFDGKPALGG
+49 QPALGG

-80 LVGGVYGQVV
+80 VGIKVYGQVAHK
-90 YQTTEAKSG
+90 EAG
-99 KYAAKLVDTKVGV
+99 RLGGYAAKLIDTEVGAM
-112 TIVGIEIKEISPSWV
+112 GITEVSPAWI
-127 TLGRPW
+127 TLGTPW
-133 SYLNGTDTGTATA
+133 SFVSGLNTNSATA
-146 GTDGGIN
+146 GTDGGVS

-167 HAPTPENFNLVYY
+167 YAPTPENFNLVYY

-186 KGHKYKPKGGGC
+186 KGHKYKAKGGDC

-213 VVKAN
+213 VVEEN
-218 INSCGTDVEAEQ
+218 LNSCGTDVEAEQ

-235 YGDCGNTG
+235 YGDCGNKG

-262 VYTKDVAPEKM
+262 VYTRDVAPEKM

-291 NEGNYM
+291 NKGNYL

-375 VVTAEDKS
+375 VVKAEDNS

-409 TPINGFS
+409 THINGFS
-416 GNLTTYDVALP
+416 GSLTTYDVALP
-427 YGTTGEPVITIQ
+427 YGTTGEPVITIE
-439 KGQDGQTYTVQTCA
+439 KGQDAQTYTVQTCA

-495 VSIPGFNPNKFSY
+495 VSIPGFTPNKFSY

-594 TYTLPLGTTQLP
+594 TYPLPLGTTQLP

-616 QTVTITSEGVEGTTR
+616 QTVTITNEGLEGTTR

-667 LTGFKP
+667 LPGFKP

-707 TSEAS
+707 ASEAS

-762 ADNLD
+762 ADNLA
-767 YTCQLPRG
+767 YTCQLSRG

-810 QTGTTTDYTIAFSVY
+810 QTGATTVYTIAFSVY

-834 ILLDGVSVKD
+834 ILLDGVSLKD
-844 FDPATLNYNVTLE
+844 FDPATLRYNVTLE

-887 TSVRVI
+887 TYVRVI
-893 AENGNEQTYS
+893 AENGDEQTYS

-922 GVSLPGFDPNTLEYR
+922 GVSLPGFDPNTMEYR

-965 QLLGTAYIEVQPEV
+965 QLTGTAYIEVQPEV
-979 GGKNTYTIRFTYNQ
+979 GGKNIYTIRFTYNQ

-1078 DDALLENILLDG
+1078 DETLLENILLDG
-1090 IQIDGFASDKLDYS
+1090 IQIDGFASDKFDYS

-1188 TVNDGAAKPA
+1188 TVSEGAAKPA

-1238 VTEPSNVALL
+1238 VVEPSNVALL

-1340 GIMVDDQPLNDFDA
+1340 GIMVDDQPLDDFDA

-1416 TTCGKE
+1416 TTCGKD

-1442 YEFTLPYGESINTLP
+1442 YEFTLPYGESISTLP
-1457 QLEYFKN
+1457 QIEYFKN

-1545 QNTITVLESTSK
+1545 QNTITVLESTAK

-1592 EWEKAYYNNADKPVD
+1592 EWGKATYNNADKPVS
-1607 WVVPASVADKFT
+1607 WQVPADAAK
-1619 QSYSFFGK
+1619 SYSTWGT
-1627 STYST
+1627 TYTT
-1632 GKEVAKSDNG
+1632 GNEVKNAGNG
-1642 VKLSTR
+1642 IATLNTTYMR
-1648 RSKTALGGFFP
+1648 MGIGGSVP
-1659 GMMGL
+1659 GMMTL
-1664 GDMSVSFKN
+1664 G
-1673 NDGTTSSI
+1673 SI
-1681 TGGIPFRNTPDFFE
+1681 AM
-1695 VDYNYSEVK
+1695 K
-1704 LNADY
+1704 LDQA
-1709 NKNIHIACLFDDKVL
+1709 NKS
-1724 AECKDKD
+1724 
-1731 ANNTWKTFRDTM
+1731 
-1743 KFDAA
+1743 
-1748 PQKMNVILNAAPTE
+1748 
-1762 NAGDICTSSVPF
+1762 TSSVSGGISFRNSPDYIDCRYQYAKSTNVNNIRIVYTLEDQNGAVYAP
-1774 WEAGDDNSEA
+1774 EAYVDKATGDWKSAHIRITNDEVSVPKTMNLIINAGHSENCSSIGGSFLTEA
-1784 SVLYVK
+1784 SSTMHVDY
-1790 SVRFEYSS
+1790 VRFEYSS
-1798 TINSIKVNGVDATKN
+1798 TINSIKVNGVDATKT

-1871 KVERPKTDLTNAY
+1871 KVERPKTDLTNVY
-1884 VGGAALE
+1884 VGGAALD

-1903 VASTARQM
+1903 VACTARQM
-1911 PDVYVVSGSNQQAVE
+1911 PDVHVVSGSSQQAVE

-1975 IPVDDFRSDNLN
+1975 IPVDDFRSDNLS
-1987 YEVSFAEGTTEAPKV
+1987 YEVSFAEGTTEAPEV
-2002 SYLGSTAAQVITVT
+2002 SYLGSTVAQVITVT

-2096 TLQMVLTDDTASV
+2096 TLQMVLTDDTVSV

-2150 ATNECY
+2150 ETDECY

-2318 EGFALDAVKEDGY
+2318 DGFALDAVKEDGY

-2468 FSVKLSDNAL
+2468 FAVKLSENAL
-2478 LNDVWVGEESVIANF
+2478 LSDVWVGEESVIANF
-2493 DSELTYT
+2493 DPALTYT

-2535 KQVVLHVA
+2535 KQVVLNVA

-2612 VSDPIVKDNV
+2612 VADPIVKDNV

-2686 VEASEPAWQKINQQ
+2686 VEASEPTWQKINQQ

-2716 GITEREYVI
+2716 GITNREYVI

-2802 GITTNTYKVA
+2802 GITNNTYKVV
-2812 WEVVKSSNANLQMIY
+2812 WEVEKSSNANLQMIY

-2866 QTVSVEQTENVA
+2866 QTVSVEQTGNTA
-2878 VVKVVA
+2878 IVKVVA

-3100 YNVVLYL
+3100 NNVVLYL
-3107 STLDGKVLMKAHLPL
+3107 STLDGKVIMKVHLPL

>member
-1 MRKKLNLLS
+1 MRKKFNLLS

-27 TVSGKAVTNGFQ
+27 TVPGNAVTNGFQ

-44 FENWS
+44 FEDWS
-49 QQFDGKPALGG
+49 DTFNGQPAPGATWNAANIHKVALGI
-60 GSTGANTGKGLWYGA
+60 N
-75 NVYKD
+75 
-80 LVGGVYGQVV
+80 VYGQVAHRV
-90 YQTTEAKSG
+90 TDARSG
-99 KYAAKLVDTKVGV
+99 TYAAKLIDTEVGAA
-112 TIVGIEIKEISPSWV
+112 GITEVSPSWV
-127 TLGRPW
+127 TLGKPW
-133 SYLNGTDTGTATA
+133 AYIDGIKTGTATA
-146 GTDGGIN
+146 GTDGGIK

-180 AWKGTA
+180 AWRGTA

-213 VVKAN
+213 VVEEN
-218 INSCGTDVEAEQ
+218 INSCGADVEAEQ

-235 YGDCGNTG
+235 YGDCGNKG

-262 VYTKDVAPEKM
+262 VYTRDFAPEKM

-335 EDATDASVPAN
+335 EDATDESVPVN
-346 IVGKRSGRKLSGSE
+346 FVCKRSGRKLSGSE

-416 GNLTTYDVALP
+416 GSLTTYDVALP
-427 YGTTGEPVITIQ
+427 YGTTGEPVITIE
-439 KGQDGQTYTVQTCA
+439 KGQDAQTYTVQTCA

-539 GGLDGESTIKVEA
+539 GGLDGESTIKVEV

-616 QTVTITSEGVEGTTR
+616 QTVTITNEGVEGTTR

-673 EQKDYTFNVAATA
+673 EQKDYTFNVPATA

-707 TSEAS
+707 ASEAS

-747 ADLWVEGASLSPAFT
+747 ADLWVEGATLSPAFT
-762 ADNLD
+762 TDNLA

-810 QTGTTTDYTIAFSVY
+810 QTGATTVYTIAFSVY

-834 ILLDGVSVKD
+834 ILLDGVSLKD
-844 FDPATLNYNVTLE
+844 FDPATLRYEVPLE

-887 TSVRVI
+887 TYVRVI
-893 AENGNEQTYS
+893 AENGDEQTYS

-998 LSDLTVGGNT
+998 LSDLTVGGST

-1090 IQIDGFASDKLDYS
+1090 IQIDGFASDKFDYS

-1158 DYATQTD
+1158 DYAIQTD

-1188 TVNDGAAKPA
+1188 TVSEGAAKPA

-1238 VTEPSNVALL
+1238 VVEPSNVALL
-1248 RDIKLYDEDA
+1248 RDIKLYDEA
-1258 EQFVSIAGFAAD
+1258 SEQFVSIANFAAD

-1302 EGGVNGETTI
+1302 EGGVNGATTI

-1340 GIMVDDQPLNDFDA
+1340 AIMVDNQPLDDFDA
-1354 EKVAYEIELPYDAT
+1354 EKVAYEIELPYGAT

-1383 VVVTEGGLNEA
+1383 VVVTDGGLNEA

-1437 PGVFA
+1437 AGVFA

-1538 VTPVCDD
+1538 VAPVCDD

-1592 EWEKAYYNNADKPVD
+1592 EWGTATNNSADKPVG
-1607 WVVPASVADKFT
+1607 WQVPADAAKN
-1619 QSYSFFGK
+1619 
-1627 STYST
+1627 YST
-1632 GKEVAKSDNG
+1632 WGTTYTTGNEVKNAGNG
-1642 VKLSTR
+1642 IATLNTTYMR
-1648 RSKTALGGFFP
+1648 MGIGGSVP
-1659 GMMGL
+1659 GMMTL
-1664 GDMSVSFKN
+1664 G
-1673 NDGTTSSI
+1673 SI
-1681 TGGIPFRNTPDFFE
+1681 AM
-1695 VDYNYSEVK
+1695 K
-1704 LNADY
+1704 LDQA
-1709 NKNIHIACLFDDKVL
+1709 NKS
-1724 AECKDKD
+1724 
-1731 ANNTWKTFRDTM
+1731 
-1743 KFDAA
+1743 
-1748 PQKMNVILNAAPTE
+1748 
-1762 NAGDICTSSVPF
+1762 TSSVSGGISFRNSPDYIDCRYQYAKSKNVNNIRIVYTLEDQNGDVYAP
-1774 WEAGDDNSEA
+1774 EAYMDNATGDWKSAHIRITNDGVSVPKTMNLIINAGHSENCSSIGGSFLKEA
-1784 SVLYVK
+1784 SSTMYVDYI
-1790 SVRFEYSS
+1790 RFEYSS
-1798 TINSIKVNGVDATKN
+1798 TINSIKVNGVEATKN

-1836 DQGYGITWGEEKD
+1836 DQGYGVTWGEEKD

-1871 KVERPKTDLTNAY
+1871 KVERPKTDLTNVY
-1884 VGGAALE
+1884 VGGVALE
-1891 GFTPENTQYTTS
+1891 GFTPENTQYTSS
-1903 VASTARQM
+1903 VACAARQM
-1911 PDVYVVSGSNQQAVE
+1911 PDVHVVSGSSQQAVE

-1975 IPVDDFRSDNLN
+1975 MPLDGFRSDNLN
-1987 YEVSFAEGTTEAPKV
+1987 YDVPFAEGTTEAPEV

-2075 TQLNEGET
+2075 TQLNEGEA

-2231 TLAYNYTIPCDMPKW
+2231 TLTYNYTIPCDMPKW

-2318 EGFALDAVKEDGY
+2318 DGFALDAVKEDGY

-2356 ESDNGNQH
+2356 ESDNANQH

-2413 PTIELAVGTTTLPEI
+2413 PTIELPVGTTTLPEI

-2510 PMITWIPGDIYQ
+2510 PMITWMPGDIYQ

-2543 AQDGVHAN
+2543 AQDGVHKN

-2580 DPNATDTLVCELPV
+2580 DPNATATDTLVCELPV

-2612 VSDPIVKDNV
+2612 VADPIVKDNV

-2659 PLAGFNPDTLSYNY
+2659 PLDGFNPDTLSYNY

-2716 GITEREYVI
+2716 GITNREYVI

-2866 QTVSVEQTENVA
+2866 QTVSVEQIENGA
-2878 VVKVVA
+2878 IVKVVA

-2984 IALSDNTRLDDILI
+2984 IALSDNTRLDNILI

-3107 STLDGKVLMKAHLPL
+3107 STLDGKVLMKANLPL

>member
-1 MRKKLNLLS
+1 MRKKFNLLS

-27 TVSGKAVTNGFQ
+27 TVPGNAVTNGFQ

-44 FENWS
+44 FEDWS
-49 QQFDGKPALGG
+49 QTFDGKPALGG

-80 LVGGVYGQVV
+80 VGIKVYGQVV
-90 YQTTEAKSG
+90 HKEAG
-99 KYAAKLVDTKVGV
+99 RLGGYAAKLIDTEVGAM
-112 TIVGIEIKEISPSWV
+112 GITEVSPAWI
-127 TLGRPW
+127 TLGTPW
-133 SYLNGTDTGTATA
+133 SFVSGINTNSATA
-146 GTDGGIN
+146 GTDGGVS

-167 HAPTPENFNLVYY
+167 YAPTPENFNLVYY

-186 KGHKYKPKGGGC
+186 KGHKYKAKGGGC

-213 VVKAN
+213 VVEEN
-218 INSCGTDVEAEQ
+218 LNSCGTEVEAEQ

-235 YGDCGNTG
+235 YGDCGNKG

-262 VYTKDVAPEKM
+262 VYTRDFAPEKM

-291 NEGNYM
+291 NKGNYL

-375 VVTAEDKS
+375 VVKAEDNS

-416 GNLTTYDVALP
+416 GSLTTYDVALP
-427 YGTTGEPVITIQ
+427 YGTTGEPVITIE
-439 KGQDGQTYTVQTCA
+439 KGQDAQTYTVQTCA
-453 NFPCAATVT
+453 NFPCTATVT

-539 GGLDGESTIKVEA
+539 GGLDGESTIKVEV

-578 VDGQTIAGFA
+578 VDGQTIDGFA

-594 TYTLPLGTTQLP
+594 TYPLPLGTTQLP

-616 QTVTITSEGVEGTTR
+616 QTVTITNEGLEGTTR

-667 LTGFKP
+667 LPGFKP

-707 TSEAS
+707 ASEAS

-747 ADLWVEGASLSPAFT
+747 ADLWVEGATLSPAFT
-762 ADNLD
+762 ADNLA

-810 QTGTTTDYTIAFSVY
+810 QTGATTVYTIAFSVY

-834 ILLDGVSVKD
+834 ILLDGVSLKD
-844 FDPATLNYNVTLE
+844 FDPATLRYNVTLE
-857 SGTTTLPQIEAVK
+857 SGTTALPQIEAVK

-887 TSVRVI
+887 TYVRVI
-893 AENGNEQTYS
+893 AENGDEQTYS

-922 GVSLPGFDPNTLEYR
+922 GVSLPSFDPNTMEYR

-965 QLLGTAYIEVQPEV
+965 QLTGTAYIEVQPEV
-979 GGKNTYTIRFTYNQ
+979 GGKNIYTIRFTYNQ

-998 LSDLTVGGNT
+998 LSDLTVGGST

-1078 DDALLENILLDG
+1078 DETLLENILLDG
-1090 IQIDGFASDKLDYS
+1090 IQIDGFASDKIDYS

-1188 TVNDGAAKPA
+1188 TVSEGAAKPA

-1238 VTEPSNVALL
+1238 VVEPSNVALL

-1287 IQPVAS
+1287 IQPMAS

-1416 TTCGKE
+1416 TTCGKD

-1437 PGVFA
+1437 AGVFA
-1442 YEFTLPYGESINTLP
+1442 YEFTLPYGENISTLP
-1457 QLEYFKN
+1457 QIEYFKN

-1510 LSLAEGTLYPAF
+1510 LSLAEGMLYPAF

-1592 EWEKAYYNNADKPVD
+1592 EWGTAANNSADKPVG
-1607 WVVPASVADKFT
+1607 WQVPADA
-1619 QSYSFFGK
+1619 
-1627 STYST
+1627 
-1632 GKEVAKSDNG
+1632 AKSYTTWGTTYKTGNEVKNAGNG
-1642 VKLSTR
+1642 IATLNT
-1648 RSKTALGGFFP
+1648 THMTMGIGGSVP
-1659 GMMGL
+1659 GMMTL
-1664 GDMSVSFKN
+1664 GSIAMKLDQANKSTSSVS
-1673 NDGTTSSI
+1673 
-1681 TGGIPFRNTPDFFE
+1681 GGIPFRNSPDYIDCRYQYAKSKNVNNIRIVYTLEDQNGAVYAPDAYMDKATGDWKPAHIRITNDGVSVPKTMNLIINAGHSENCSSIGGSFLKE
-1695 VDYNYSEVK
+1695 ASSTMHVDY
-1704 LNADY
+1704 
-1709 NKNIHIACLFDDKVL
+1709 I
-1724 AECKDKD
+1724 
-1731 ANNTWKTFRDTM
+1731 
-1743 KFDAA
+1743 
-1748 PQKMNVILNAAPTE
+1748 
-1762 NAGDICTSSVPF
+1762 
-1774 WEAGDDNSEA
+1774 
-1784 SVLYVK
+1784 
-1790 SVRFEYSS
+1790 RFEYSS

-1871 KVERPKTDLTNAY
+1871 KVERPKTGLTNVY
-1884 VGGAALE
+1884 VGGAALD

-1903 VASTARQM
+1903 VACTARQM
-1911 PDVYVVSGSNQQAVE
+1911 PDVHVVSGSSQQAVE

-1952 TYTVQVQ
+1952 TYTIQVQ

-1987 YEVSFAEGTTEAPKV
+1987 YEVSFAEGTIEAPEV
-2002 SYLGSTAAQVITVT
+2002 SYLGSTVAQVITVT

-2065 SFAADTYEYT
+2065 SFVADTYEYT

-2150 ATNECY
+2150 ETDECY

-2203 ILQAPVRTNADLA
+2203 ILQVPVRTNADLA

-2261 AQVITYELGDV
+2261 AQVISYELGDI

-2300 QKSSYAY
+2300 KKSSYAY

-2468 FSVKLSDNAL
+2468 FSVKLSENAL

-2543 AQDGVHAN
+2543 AQDGVHAS

-2605 KGDEFQS
+2605 KGDDFQS
-2612 VSDPIVKDNV
+2612 VADPIVKDNV
-2622 VTLNVTAENGAE
+2622 VTLNVTAENGAA

-2686 VEASEPAWQKINQQ
+2686 VEASEPTWQKINQQ

-2802 GITTNTYKVA
+2802 GITTNTYKVV
-2812 WEVVKSSNANLQMIY
+2812 WEVEKSSNANLQMIY
-2827 YNGIEVPDFDPE
+2827 YNGIEVSDFDPE

-2866 QTVSVEQTENVA
+2866 QTVSVEQTGNTA
-2878 VVKVVA
+2878 IVKVVA
-2884 QDGTVNEYQL
+2884 QDGTVNEYML

-3100 YNVVLYL
+3100 NNVVLYL
-3107 STLDGKVLMKAHLPL
+3107 STLDGKVIMKVHLPL

>member
-1 MRKKLNLLS
+1 MRKKFNLLS

-27 TVSGKAVTNGFQ
+27 TVPGNAVTNGFQ
-39 VADPG
+39 VADPS
-44 FENWS
+44 FENWDEKFNG
-49 QQFDGKPALGG
+49 QPALGG

-80 LVGGVYGQVV
+80 VGIKVYGQVAHK
-90 YQTTEAKSG
+90 EAG
-99 KYAAKLVDTKVGV
+99 RLGGYAAKLIDTEVGAM
-112 TIVGIEIKEISPSWV
+112 GITEVSPAWI
-127 TLGRPW
+127 TLGTPW
-133 SYLNGTDTGTATA
+133 SFVSGLNTNSATA
-146 GTDGGIN
+146 GTDGGVS

-167 HAPTPENFNLVYY
+167 YAPTPENFNLVYY

-186 KGHKYKPKGGGC
+186 KGHKYKAKGGDC

-213 VVKAN
+213 VVEEN
-218 INSCGTDVEAEQ
+218 LNSCGTDVEAEQ

-235 YGDCGNTG
+235 YGDCGNKG

-262 VYTKDVAPEKM
+262 VYTRDVAPEKM

-291 NEGNYM
+291 NKGNYL

-375 VVTAEDKS
+375 VVKAEDNS

-416 GNLTTYDVALP
+416 GSLTTYDVALP
-427 YGTTGEPVITIQ
+427 YGTTGEPVITIE
-439 KGQDGQTYTVQTCA
+439 KGQDAQTYTVQTCA

-495 VSIPGFNPNKFSY
+495 VSIPGFTPNKFSY

-594 TYTLPLGTTQLP
+594 TYPLPLGTTQLP

-616 QTVTITSEGVEGTTR
+616 QTVTITNEGLEGTTR

-667 LTGFKP
+667 LPGFKP

-707 TSEAS
+707 ASEAS

-747 ADLWVEGASLSPAFT
+747 ADLWVEGATLSPAFT
-762 ADNLD
+762 ADNLA
-767 YTCQLPRG
+767 YTCQLSRG

-810 QTGTTTDYTIAFSVY
+810 QTGATTVYTIAFSVY

-834 ILLDGVSVKD
+834 ILLDGVSLKD
-844 FDPATLNYNVTLE
+844 FDPATLRYNVTLE
-857 SGTTTLPQIEAVK
+857 SGTTALPQIEAVK

-887 TSVRVI
+887 TYVRVI
-893 AENGNEQTYS
+893 AENGDEQTYS

-922 GVSLPGFDPNTLEYR
+922 GVSLPGFDPNTMEYR

-965 QLLGTAYIEVQPEV
+965 QLTGTAYIEVQPEV
-979 GGKNTYTIRFTYNQ
+979 GGKNIYTIRFTYNQ

-998 LSDLTVGGNT
+998 LSDLTVDGNT

-1045 VVEGG
+1045 VVAGG

-1078 DDALLENILLDG
+1078 DETLLENILLDG
-1090 IQIDGFASDKLDYS
+1090 IQIDGFASDKFDYS

-1179 EEGKTDYQL
+1179 EEGKADYQL
-1188 TVNDGAAKPA
+1188 TVSEGAAKPA

-1238 VTEPSNVALL
+1238 VVEPSNVALL

-1340 GIMVDDQPLNDFDA
+1340 GIMVDDQPLDDFDA

-1416 TTCGKE
+1416 TTCGKD

-1442 YEFTLPYGESINTLP
+1442 YEFTLPYGESISTLP
-1457 QLEYFKN
+1457 QIEYFKN

-1532 ISNYNG
+1532 ISNNNG

-1545 QNTITVLESTSK
+1545 QNTITVLESTAK

-1566 ANANISTVYTVYFYY
+1566 ANAAMSTVYTVYFYY

-1592 EWEKAYYNNADKPVD
+1592 EWGKAKNNNADKPVS
-1607 WVVPASVADKFT
+1607 WQVPADA
-1619 QSYSFFGK
+1619 
-1627 STYST
+1627 
-1632 GKEVAKSDNG
+1632 VAKYSGLGSYTTGNE
-1642 VKLSTR
+1642 VKKSGDGIVEL
-1648 RSKTALGGFFP
+1648 KTCYAQWGIGGSVP
-1659 GMMGL
+1659 GMMTL
-1664 GDMSVSFKN
+1664 GTISMTLKSANGSTSSVS
-1673 NDGTTSSI
+1673 
-1681 TGGIPFRNTPDFFE
+1681 GGIPFRNSPDYIDCRYQFKATKNIENIRIVYTLEDQNGAVYAPEAYKDEEVGDWKPAHIRITNDGVSVPKTMNLIINAGNSENCSGLGGSFFSGE
-1695 VDYNYSEVK
+1695 VSSTMYVDY
-1704 LNADY
+1704 
-1709 NKNIHIACLFDDKVL
+1709 I
-1724 AECKDKD
+1724 
-1731 ANNTWKTFRDTM
+1731 
-1743 KFDAA
+1743 
-1748 PQKMNVILNAAPTE
+1748 
-1762 NAGDICTSSVPF
+1762 
-1774 WEAGDDNSEA
+1774 
-1784 SVLYVK
+1784 
-1790 SVRFEYSS
+1790 RFEYSS
-1798 TINSIKVNGVDATKN
+1798 TINSIKVNGVEATKN

-1864 QTTTYTV
+1864 QTSTYYVEV
-1871 KVERPKTDLTNAY
+1871 KRPGLTNVY
-1884 VGGAALE
+1884 VGGAALD

-1903 VASTARQM
+1903 VACTARQM
-1911 PDVYVVSGSNQQAVE
+1911 PDVHVVSGSSQQAVE

-1952 TYTVQVQ
+1952 TYTIQVQ

-1975 IPVDDFRSDNLN
+1975 IPVDDFRSDNLS
-1987 YEVSFAEGTTEAPKV
+1987 YEVLFAEGTTEAPKV
-2002 SYLGSTAAQVITVT
+2002 SYLGSSAAQVITVT

-2142 VMAENFDP
+2142 VMAESFDP
-2150 ATNECY
+2150 ETDECY

-2191 TAPAGNSKTYNL
+2191 TASAGNSKTYNL

-2216 GIWVNDVLIEGFDKD
+2216 GIWINDVLIEGFDKD

-2261 AQVITYELGDV
+2261 AQVISYELGDI
-2272 DDETYITV
+2272 DNETYITV

-2318 EGFALDAVKEDGY
+2318 DGFALDAVKEDGY
-2331 LVQVPIGAAKPVV
+2331 LLQVPIGAAKPVV

-2436 QVISI
+2436 QVISV

-2478 LNDVWVGEESVIANF
+2478 LSDVWVGEESVIANF
-2493 DSELTYT
+2493 DPTLTYT

-2535 KQVVLHVA
+2535 KQVVLNVA

-2612 VSDPIVKDNV
+2612 VADPIVKDNV

-2725 HFSVAKSDNALLKD
+2725 HFSVAKSNNALLND

-2802 GITTNTYKVA
+2802 GITNNTYKVV
-2812 WEVVKSSNANLQMIY
+2812 WEVEKSSNANLQMIY
-2827 YNGIEVPDFDPE
+2827 YNGVEVPDFDPE

-2866 QTVSVEQTENVA
+2866 QTVSVEQTENGA
-2878 VVKVVA
+2878 IVKVVA

-3100 YNVVLYL
+3100 NNVVLYL
-3107 STLDGKVLMKAHLPL
+3107 STLDGKVIMKVHLPL

>member
-1 MRKKLNLLS
+1 MRKKFHLLS

-20 VSTVSAQ
+20 VSTISAQ
-27 TVSGKAVTNGFQ
+27 TVPGNAVTNGFQ

-44 FENWS
+44 FEDWTEKFNG
-49 QQFDGKPALGG
+49 QPALGG

-80 LVGGVYGQVV
+80 VGIKVYGQVAHK
-90 YQTTEAKSG
+90 EAGRLGGS
-99 KYAAKLVDTKVGV
+99 AAKLIDTEVGAM
-112 TIVGIEIKEISPSWV
+112 GISEVSPAWI
-127 TLGRPW
+127 TLGTPW
-133 SYLNGTDTGTATA
+133 SFVSGINTNSATA
-146 GTDGGIN
+146 GTDGGVS

-186 KGHKYKPKGGGC
+186 KGHQYKAKGGGC

-213 VVKAN
+213 VVEEN
-218 INSCGTDVEAEQ
+218 INSCGADVEAEQ

-235 YGDCGNTG
+235 YGDCGNKG

-262 VYTKDVAPEKM
+262 VYTRDFAPEKM

-282 PEGRRTDGL
+282 PEGRRIDGL
-291 NEGNYM
+291 NKGNYL

-312 VEADGRA
+312 VEADGRV

-427 YGTTGEPVITIQ
+427 YGTTGEPVITIE
-439 KGQDGQTYTVQTCA
+439 KGQDAQTYTVQTCA

-616 QTVTITSEGVEGTTR
+616 QTVTITSEGLEGTTR

-667 LTGFKP
+667 LPGFKP

-707 TSEAS
+707 ASESS
-712 ASINGVTKLT
+712 APINGVTKLT

-747 ADLWVEGASLSPAFT
+747 ADLWVEGTTLSPAFT
-762 ADNLD
+762 TDNLD

-810 QTGTTTDYTIAFSVY
+810 QTGATTVYTIAFSVY

-834 ILLDGVSVKD
+834 ILLDGVSLKD
-844 FDPATLNYNVTLE
+844 FDPATLRYEVPLE

-887 TSVRVI
+887 TYVRVI
-893 AENGNEQTYS
+893 AENGDEQTYS

-998 LSDLTVGGNT
+998 LSDLTVDGST

-1090 IQIDGFASDKLDYS
+1090 IQIDGFASDKFDYS

-1238 VTEPSNVALL
+1238 VVEPSNVALL
-1248 RDIKLYDEDA
+1248 RDIKLYDEVS
-1258 EQFVSIAGFAAD
+1258 EQYVSIANFAAD

-1312 HVWAQNGTD
+1312 HVLAQNGTD

-1340 GIMVDDQPLNDFDA
+1340 GIMVDDQPLDDFDA

-1410 LTYKVA
+1410 LTYKLA

-1422 NVLRELHV
+1422 NVLKELHV

-1592 EWEKAYYNNADKPVD
+1592 EWEKAKNNNADKPVS
-1607 WVVPASVADKFT
+1607 WQVPADA
-1619 QSYSFFGK
+1619 
-1627 STYST
+1627 
-1632 GKEVAKSDNG
+1632 VAKYSGLGSYTTGNE
-1642 VKLSTR
+1642 VKKSGDGIVEL
-1648 RSKTALGGFFP
+1648 KTCYAQWGIGGSVP
-1659 GMMGL
+1659 GMMTL
-1664 GDMSVSFKN
+1664 GTISMTLK
-1673 NDGTTSSI
+1673 
-1681 TGGIPFRNTPDFFE
+1681 
-1695 VDYNYSEVK
+1695 
-1704 LNADY
+1704 A
-1709 NKNIHIACLFDDKVL
+1709 
-1724 AECKDKD
+1724 
-1731 ANNTWKTFRDTM
+1731 AN
-1743 KFDAA
+1743 
-1748 PQKMNVILNAAPTE
+1748 
-1762 NAGDICTSSVPF
+1762 GSTSSVSGGISFRNSPDYINCRYQYAKSTNVNNIRIVYTLEDQNGAVYAP
-1774 WEAGDDNSEA
+1774 EAYMDNATGDWKPAHIRITNDGVSVPKTMNLIINAGHSENCSSIGGSFVKEA
-1784 SVLYVK
+1784 SSTMYVDYI
-1790 SVRFEYSS
+1790 RFEYSS

-1926 ITTENNLT
+1926 ITSENNLT

-1952 TYTVQVQ
+1952 TYTIQVQ

-1975 IPVDDFRSDNLN
+1975 MPLDGFRSDNLN
-1987 YEVSFAEGTTEAPKV
+1987 YEVSFAEGTIEAPEV
-2002 SYLGSTAAQVITVT
+2002 SYLGSTVAQVITVT

-2150 ATNECY
+2150 ETDECY
-2156 TVARQGMIIEPEL
+2156 TVVRQGMIIEPEL

-2261 AQVITYELGDV
+2261 AQVISYELGDI

-2280 EAKDGAAKA
+2280 EAKDGVAKA

-2318 EGFALDAVKEDGY
+2318 DGFALDAVKEDGY
-2331 LVQVPIGAAKPVV
+2331 LVQMPIGAAKPVV

-2428 KAISGAAG
+2428 KAISSAAG
-2436 QVISI
+2436 QVVSI

-2543 AQDGVHAN
+2543 AQDGVHKN

-2580 DPNATDTLVCELPV
+2580 DPNATATDTLVCELPV

-2612 VSDPIVKDNV
+2612 VADPIVKDNV

-2716 GITEREYVI
+2716 GITSREYVI

-2753 TFVYTYPLPYGSTS
+2753 TFVYTYSLPYGSTS

-2792 TTYLVVTAED
+2792 ATYLVVTAED

-2866 QTVSVEQTENVA
+2866 QTVSVEQIENGA
-2878 VVKVVA
+2878 IVKVVA

-2913 VSVPSFN
+2913 VSVPNFN

-3135 NGFIFDQALD
+3135 NGFIFDQSLD

>member
-1 MRKKLNLLS
+1 MRKKFNLLS

-27 TVSGKAVTNGFQ
+27 TVPGNAVTNGFQ

-44 FENWS
+44 FEDWS
-49 QQFDGKPALGG
+49 ATFDKGPALGG
-60 GSTGANTGKGLWYGA
+60 RNNPMQGLWYGA
-75 NVYKD
+75 DVEQTAPI
-80 LVGGVYGQVV
+80 VGTVYGKVV
-90 YQTTEAKSG
+90 KQSTDVHSG
-99 KYAAKLVDTKVGV
+99 TYAAKLIDTEVGAA
-112 TIVGIEIKEISPSWV
+112 GITEVSPSWV
-127 TLGRPW
+127 TLGKPW
-133 SYLNGTDTGTATA
+133 AYINGIQTGTATA
-146 GTDGGIN
+146 GTDGGIK

-186 KGHKYKPKGGGC
+186 KGHKYKPKDGGC

-213 VVKAN
+213 VVEAN

-235 YGDCGNTG
+235 YGDCGNKG

-262 VYTKDVAPEKM
+262 VYTRDVAPEKM

-291 NEGNYM
+291 NAGNYL

-319 LPDFNKD
+319 LPGFNKD

-375 VVTAEDKS
+375 VVKAEDNS

-416 GNLTTYDVALP
+416 GSLTTYDVALP
-427 YGTTGEPVITIQ
+427 YGTTGEPIITIE
-439 KGQDGQTYTVQTCA
+439 KGQDAQTYTVQTCS
-453 NFPCAATVT
+453 NFPCTATVT

-594 TYTLPLGTTQLP
+594 TYPLPLGTTQLP

-616 QTVTITSEGVEGTTR
+616 QTVTITNEGLEGTTR

-667 LTGFKP
+667 LPEFKP

-707 TSEAS
+707 ASEAS

-741 SDNSKL
+741 SDNAKL
-747 ADLWVEGASLSPAFT
+747 ADLWVEGATLSPAFT
-762 ADNLD
+762 ADNLA

-810 QTGTTTDYTIAFSVY
+810 QTGATTVYTIAFSVY

-834 ILLDGVSVKD
+834 ILLDGVSLKD
-844 FDPATLNYNVTLE
+844 FDPATLRYNVTLE

-887 TSVRVI
+887 TYVRVI
-893 AENGNEQTYS
+893 AENGDEQTYS

-922 GVSLPGFDPNTLEYR
+922 GVSLPGFDPNTMEYR

-965 QLLGTAYIEVQPEV
+965 QLTGTAYIEVQPEV
-979 GGKNTYTIRFTYNQ
+979 GGKNIYTIRFTYNQ

-998 LSDLTVGGNT
+998 LLDLTVDGNT

-1090 IQIDGFASDKLDYS
+1090 IQIDGFASDKFDYS

-1188 TVNDGAAKPA
+1188 TVSEGAAKPA

-1340 GIMVDDQPLNDFDA
+1340 AIMVDDQPLNDFDA

-1416 TTCGKE
+1416 TTCGKD

-1437 PGVFA
+1437 AGVFA

-1538 VTPVCDD
+1538 VAPVCDD

-1592 EWEKAYYNNADKPVD
+1592 EWGTAANNSADKPVG
-1607 WVVPASVADKFT
+1607 WQVPADAAK
-1619 QSYSFFGK
+1619 SYSTWGT
-1627 STYST
+1627 TYTT
-1632 GKEVAKSDNG
+1632 GNEVKNEGNG
-1642 VKLSTR
+1642 IATLNTTYMR
-1648 RSKTALGGFFP
+1648 MGIGGSVP
-1659 GMMGL
+1659 GMMTL
-1664 GDMSVSFKN
+1664 G
-1673 NDGTTSSI
+1673 SI
-1681 TGGIPFRNTPDFFE
+1681 AM
-1695 VDYNYSEVK
+1695 K
-1704 LNADY
+1704 LDQA
-1709 NKNIHIACLFDDKVL
+1709 NKS
-1724 AECKDKD
+1724 
-1731 ANNTWKTFRDTM
+1731 
-1743 KFDAA
+1743 
-1748 PQKMNVILNAAPTE
+1748 
-1762 NAGDICTSSVPF
+1762 TSSVSGGISFRNSPDYINCRYQYAKSTNVNNIRIVYTLEDQNGAVYAP
-1774 WEAGDDNSEA
+1774 EAYKDNATGDWKPAHIRITNDGVSVPKTMNLIINAGHSENCKDLGGSFVKEA
-1784 SVLYVK
+1784 SSTMYVDYI
-1790 SVRFEYSS
+1790 RFEYSS
-1798 TINSIKVNGVDATKN
+1798 TINSIKVNGVDATQN

-1871 KVERPKTDLTNAY
+1871 KVERPKTDLTNVY
-1884 VGGAALE
+1884 VGGVALE

-1903 VASTARQM
+1903 VACTARQM
-1911 PDVYVVSGSNQQAVE
+1911 PDVHVVSASSQQAVE
-1926 ITTENNLT
+1926 ITAENNLT

-1952 TYTVQVQ
+1952 TYTIQVQ

-1987 YEVSFAEGTTEAPKV
+1987 YEVSFAEGTTEAPEV
-2002 SYLGSTAAQVITVT
+2002 SYLGSTVAQVITVT

-2043 KVAQSATTAQLAN
+2043 KVAHSATTAQLAN

-2150 ATNECY
+2150 ETDECY

-2318 EGFALDAVKEDGY
+2318 DGFALDAVKEDGY

-2370 EDGTTKV
+2370 EDGTQQV

-2390 NLADIL
+2390 NLADLL

-2478 LNDVWVGEESVIANF
+2478 LSDVWVGEESVIANF

-2535 KQVVLHVA
+2535 KQVVLNVA

-2612 VSDPIVKDNV
+2612 VADPIVKDNV

-2634 RTYVVKFIILHSSDA
+2634 KTYVVKFIILHSSDA

-2725 HFSVAKSDNALLKD
+2725 HFSVAKSNNALLKD

-2753 TFVYTYPLPYGSTS
+2753 TYVYTYPLPYGSTS
-2767 VLAVEGVKMMDTQ
+2767 VLVVEGVKMMDTQ

-2792 TTYLVVTAED
+2792 MTYLVVTAED
-2802 GITTNTYKVA
+2802 GITNNTYKVV
-2812 WEVVKSSNANLQMIY
+2812 WEVEKSSNANLQMIY
-2827 YNGIEVPDFDPE
+2827 YNGVEVPYFDPE

-2866 QTVSVEQTENVA
+2866 QTVSVEQTGNTA
-2878 VVKVVA
+2878 IVKVVA
-2884 QDGTVNEYQL
+2884 QDGTENEYML

-2935 ESELATIEDVT
+2935 ENELATIEDVT

-3077 TPTAENVCVTSRADN
+3077 TPTAEDVCVTSRADN

-3100 YNVVLYL
+3100 NNVVLYL
-3107 STLDGKVLMKAHLPL
+3107 STLDGKVLVKAHLPL
-3122 VDPNVKEICSEEA
+3122 VDPNVNEICSEEA

>member
-1 MRKKLNLLS
+1 MRKKFNLLS

-27 TVSGKAVTNGFQ
+27 TVPGNAIKNGFQ

-44 FENWS
+44 FEDWS
-49 QQFDGKPALGG
+49 ATFDKGPALGG
-60 GSTGANTGKGLWYGA
+60 RNNPMQGLWYGA
-75 NVYKD
+75 DVEQTAPI
-80 LVGGVYGQVV
+80 VGTVYGKVV
-90 YQTTEAKSG
+90 KQSTDAHTG
-99 KYAAKLVDTKVGV
+99 TYAAKLIDTEVGAA
-112 TIVGIEIKEISPSWV
+112 GITEVSPSWV
-127 TLGRPW
+127 TLGKPW
-133 SYLNGTDTGTATA
+133 SYIDGIRTGTATA
-146 GTDGGIN
+146 GTDGGIK

-213 VVKAN
+213 VVEEN
-218 INSCGTDVEAEQ
+218 INSCGADVEAEQ

-235 YGDCGNTG
+235 YGDCGNKG

-262 VYTKDVAPEKM
+262 VYTRDFAPEKM

-365 PRKLGEPITI
+365 PRKLGEPIII

-439 KGQDGQTYTVQTCA
+439 KGQDGQTYTAQTCA

-539 GGLDGESTIKVEA
+539 GGLDGESTIKVEV

-616 QTVTITSEGVEGTTR
+616 QTVTITNEGLEGTTR

-667 LTGFKP
+667 LPGFKP

-707 TSEAS
+707 ASEAS
-712 ASINGVTKLT
+712 APINGVTKLT

-747 ADLWVEGASLSPAFT
+747 ADLWVEGASLSPVFT
-762 ADNLD
+762 ADNLA

-810 QTGTTTDYTIAFSVY
+810 QTGATTVYTIAFSVY

-834 ILLDGVSVKD
+834 ILLDGVSLKD
-844 FDPATLNYNVTLE
+844 FDPATLRYEVTLE

-887 TSVRVI
+887 TYVRVI
-893 AENGNEQTYS
+893 AENGDEQTYS

-965 QLLGTAYIEVQPEV
+965 QLTGTAYIEVQPEV

-998 LSDLTVGGNT
+998 LSDLTVDGST

-1025 GTTQLP
+1025 GATQLP

-1188 TVNDGAAKPA
+1188 TVSEGAAKPA

-1224 TAQDGTQLV
+1224 TAQDGSQLV

-1238 VTEPSNVALL
+1238 VVEPSNVALL

-1340 GIMVDDQPLNDFDA
+1340 AIMVDDQPLNDFDA

-1368 DVPEVSYLKELPEQT
+1368 DVPGVSYLKELPEQT
-1383 VVVTEGGLNEA
+1383 VVVTDGGLNEV

-1437 PGVFA
+1437 AGVFA
-1442 YEFTLPYGESINTLP
+1442 YEFTLPYGESTLP
-1457 QLEYFKN
+1457 QLAYFKN

-1496 IRYKTTPNTAKLTG
+1496 IRCKTTPNTAKLTG

-1538 VTPVCDD
+1538 VAPVCDD

-1592 EWEKAYYNNADKPVD
+1592 EWGTAKNNSADKPLG
-1607 WVVPASVADKFT
+1607 WQVPADA
-1619 QSYSFFGK
+1619 
-1627 STYST
+1627 
-1632 GKEVAKSDNG
+1632 AKSYKTWGTTYTTGNEVKNAGNG
-1642 VKLSTR
+1642 IATLNTTHMSMGI
-1648 RSKTALGGFFP
+1648 GGSVP
-1659 GMMGL
+1659 GMMTL
-1664 GDMSVSFKN
+1664 G
-1673 NDGTTSSI
+1673 SI
-1681 TGGIPFRNTPDFFE
+1681 AMTLDQ
-1695 VDYNYSEVK
+1695 
-1704 LNADY
+1704 A
-1709 NKNIHIACLFDDKVL
+1709 NKS
-1724 AECKDKD
+1724 
-1731 ANNTWKTFRDTM
+1731 
-1743 KFDAA
+1743 
-1748 PQKMNVILNAAPTE
+1748 
-1762 NAGDICTSSVPF
+1762 TSSVSGGISFRNSPDYIDCRYQYAKSKNVNNIRIVYTLEDQNGAVYAP
-1774 WEAGDDNSEA
+1774 EAYADKTTGDWKSEHIRITNDGVSVPKTMNLIINAGHSENCSSIGGAFLKEA
-1784 SVLYVK
+1784 SSTMYVDYI
-1790 SVRFEYSS
+1790 RFEYSS
-1798 TINSIKVNGVDATKN
+1798 TINSIKVNGVEATKN

-1864 QTTTYTV
+1864 QTTTYIV
-1871 KVERPKTDLTNAY
+1871 RVERPGLTNVY
-1884 VGGAALE
+1884 VGGVALE

-1903 VASTARQM
+1903 VACTARQM
-1911 PDVYVVSGSNQQAVE
+1911 PDVHVVSGSSQQAVE

-1952 TYTVQVQ
+1952 TYTIQVQ

-1975 IPVDDFRSDNLN
+1975 MPLDGFRSDNLN
-1987 YEVSFAEGTTEAPKV
+1987 YDVPFAEGTIEAPEV

-2075 TQLNEGET
+2075 TQLNEGEA

-2150 ATNECY
+2150 ETDECY

-2169 AEEGQTLAVA
+2169 AEEGQTLAVV

-2318 EGFALDAVKEDGY
+2318 DGFALDAVKEDGY

-2408 KYDNY
+2408 NYDNY
-2413 PTIELAVGTTTLPEI
+2413 PTIELEVGTTTLPEI

-2436 QVISI
+2436 QVLSI

-2500 HNMPVTPREW
+2500 YNMPVTPREW

-2543 AQDGVHAN
+2543 AQDGVHKN

-2580 DPNATDTLVCELPV
+2580 DPNATATDTLVCELPV

-2612 VSDPIVKDNV
+2612 VADPIVKDNV
-2622 VTLNVTAENGAE
+2622 VTLNVTAENGSA

-2659 PLAGFNPDTLSYNY
+2659 PLSGFNPDTLSYNY

-2716 GITEREYVI
+2716 GITNREYVI

-2866 QTVSVEQTENVA
+2866 QTVSVEQIENGA
-2878 VVKVVA
+2878 IVKVVA

-2913 VSVPSFN
+2913 VSVPNFN